1 MYAMACFQRELWKLF
16 YPFAIRNK
24 QYVPT
29 EDRKHPVTW
38 LWAVTNVFRNGQ
50 GNLESFNETKWP
62 PLLAFQTTEEIK
74 LYNKLVNVL
83 CTEMKS
89 GYFDC
94 DMCYQLGIRCNLSAV
109 PDPERGCQS
118 IECSWMGDIYFDFS
132 KPPKEKTN
140 IREEIGIFQTYILL
154 KCSILC
160 QQVVLLGGEMA
171 KTLIP
176 RPSREPQE
184 KKTQASPLL

>member
-62 PLLAFQTTEEIK
+62 PLFAFQTTDEIK

-176 RPSREPQE
+176 RPSPQE

>member
-1 MYAMACFQRELWKLF
+1 
-16 YPFAIRNK
+16 
-24 QYVPT
+24 
-29 EDRKHPVTW
+29 
-38 LWAVTNVFRNGQ
+38 
-50 GNLESFNETKWP
+50 
-62 PLLAFQTTEEIK
+62 
-74 LYNKLVNVL
+74 
-83 CTEMKS
+83 
-89 GYFDC
+89 
-94 DMCYQLGIRCNLSAV
+94 
-109 PDPERGCQS
+109 
-118 IECSWMGDIYFDFS
+118 MGDIYFDFS